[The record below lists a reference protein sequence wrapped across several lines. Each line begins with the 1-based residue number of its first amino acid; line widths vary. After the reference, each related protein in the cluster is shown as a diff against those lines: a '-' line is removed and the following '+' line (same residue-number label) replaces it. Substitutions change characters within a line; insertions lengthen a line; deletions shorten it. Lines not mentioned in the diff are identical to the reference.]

1 MKYDE
6 YKAIASY
13 IAQRQTSVSPSP
25 KSNSTTEETMGLLL
39 DQLKKYD
46 IKFANLLDT
55 YDKQRLIEG
64 IKTPDNFLKVEVYL
78 HVLLDSTNV
87 FLKQLTSSEKKVRI
101 CLAEKQTKGRGRR
114 GKEWFS
120 PFGSNVCLSIRRPV
134 NITPKASGGISLV
147 VGISIVQALESLGY
161 VDLKIKWPNDIY
173 YMNKKLSGVL
183 IEVVSVKHDF
193 LDVVIG
199 IGMNVNVPASA
210 MSTVE
215 QAWVNLAE
223 IPCDSPAG
231 RNDLVIA
238 IVNHLNDNLSLLETK
253 GLSAFKQSWKR
264 YDLLFGKSIK
274 VMQEDNSLLEGEA
287 IGISD
292 TGQLLLKRT
301 NNMVLPVSAGE
312 VSVRL
317 SGLMR

>member
-13 IAQRQTSVSPSP
+13 IAQRQSSSMSPSS
-25 KSNSTTEETMGLLL
+25 KSKSATEETMGLLL
-39 DQLKKYD
+39 DQLKKHD

-55 YDKQRLIEG
+55 YDKQRLIDQ
-64 IKTPDNFLKVEVYL
+64 IKTPDHFSEVEIYL
-78 HVLLDSTNV
+78 NVLLDSTNA
-87 FLKQLTSSEKKVRI
+87 FLKQLTSAVKKIRV
-101 CLAEKQTKGRGRR
+101 CLAEKQTRGRGRR

-120 PFGSNVCLSIRRPV
+120 PFGSNICMSIRRPV
-134 NITPKASGGISLV
+134 NITPKASGAISLV
-147 VGISIVQALESLGY
+147 VGISIVQALESFGY

-173 YMNKKLSGVL
+173 YKNKKLSGVL

-193 LDVVIG
+193 LDVIIG
-199 IGMNVNVPASA
+199 IGMNVNVPDSA
-210 MSTVE
+210 LSSVE

-223 IPCDSPAG
+223 IPCDSPAS

-238 IVNHLNDNLSLLETK
+238 IVNNLNENLSLLENK
-253 GLSAFKQSWKR
+253 GLNAFQQSWKR
-264 YDLLFGKSIK
+264 YDLLLGKSIK
-274 VMQEDNSLLEGEA
+274 VMQEDNSLIEGEA

-292 TGQLLLKRT
+292 TGRLLVERT
-301 NNMVLPVSAGE
+301 NNTVLPVSAGE

-317 SGLMR
+317 SEL